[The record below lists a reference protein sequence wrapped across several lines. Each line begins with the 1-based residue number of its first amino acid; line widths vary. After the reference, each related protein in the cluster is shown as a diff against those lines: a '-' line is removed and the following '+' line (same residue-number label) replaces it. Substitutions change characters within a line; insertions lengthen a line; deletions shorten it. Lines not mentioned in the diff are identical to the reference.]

1 MNTVRNVVEHATR
14 CYPSSTA
21 IVDGD
26 RRVTYRELGEN
37 VARMMT
43 VLRDLG
49 VTEDARVAVLAQNSV
64 QFIELWLAVS
74 MMGAML
80 APLNTR
86 LTPHELRPI
95 SQEYDPF
102 LLLTD
107 GDLDVARSLVPPTT
121 KIQPMGQE
129 LAALAAAAKP
139 SAPSSTVSE
148 DDVMSVVYT
157 GGTTGRSKGVMLTHR
172 NRLSDALALIA
183 ATRMTRDDS
192 WLDCS
197 PVFHLSGTFCFL
209 PIFWTGGKIVIVSKF
224 DATVFADQVQAES
237 VTIGQ
242 MVPKMI
248 QDTLDVIEPNDARL
262 STLRFLG
269 HGGAPITEALLRE
282 ACERL
287 PHVEFASLYGATE
300 LSPMVTLFQ
309 HQERY
314 SRGGRFASCGQPMLG
329 VEVRIVDDSGQTV
342 PTRSIGEVVVRGP
355 NMMKG
360 YFRRPDA
367 TAEAI
372 VDGFYRTGDLGYV
385 DEEGYLYIADRKK
398 DMIISGGENIYSLEV
413 ETAIAEFPGVIEV
426 VVYGRSDETW
436 GEAVCATI
444 VAADMLDQE
453 ALKAHCRE
461 RLAGYKQPRHI
472 EVVQTPLLRTPAGKV
487 SKVELRAAAEA
498 GIVGLSKAAATE
510 VVRHGCE

>member
-1 MNTVRNVVEHATR
+1 
-14 CYPSSTA
+14 
-21 IVDGD
+21 
-26 RRVTYRELGEN
+26 
-37 VARMMT
+37 
-43 VLRDLG
+43 
-49 VTEDARVAVLAQNSV
+49 
-64 QFIELWLAVS
+64 
-74 MMGAML
+74 
-80 APLNTR
+80 
-86 LTPHELRPI
+86 
-95 SQEYDPF
+95 
-102 LLLTD
+102 
-107 GDLDVARSLVPPTT
+107 
-121 KIQPMGQE
+121 
-129 LAALAAAAKP
+129 
-139 SAPSSTVSE
+139 
-148 DDVMSVVYT
+148 
-157 GGTTGRSKGVMLTHR
+157 
-172 NRLSDALALIA
+172 
-183 ATRMTRDDS
+183 
-192 WLDCS
+192 
-197 PVFHLSGTFCFL
+197 
-209 PIFWTGGKIVIVSKF
+209 
-224 DATVFADQVQAES
+224 
-237 VTIGQ
+237 
-242 MVPKMI
+242 
-248 QDTLDVIEPNDARL
+248 
-262 STLRFLG
+262 
-269 HGGAPITEALLRE
+269 
-282 ACERL
+282 
-287 PHVEFASLYGATE
+287 
-300 LSPMVTLFQ
+300 MVTLFQ

-372 VDGFYRTGDLGYV
+372 IDGFYRTGDLGYV

-426 VVYGRSDETW
+426 AVYGRSDETW

-498 GIVGLSKAAATE
+498 GIVGLSKAAAKE